1 MKNILAENM
10 RRFRTKNLNEQ
21 TSKPDEM
28 KREEDLLYI
37 NLALNK
43 IAPNLTVD
51 DINRTAYT
59 RSLKQNPL
67 TQDEFDKLKTGFTIN
82 DLFTQGEKVFT
93 KLSNTE
99 FPLERTADIMRN
111 LMVDGL
117 SDNEHQRLLRLPEY
131 NYAMEQL
138 EKKYGLYKVEPE
150 KKEKK
155 IKFGQTPAGFKGYDS
170 PPIGGE
176 F

>member
-28 KREEDLLYI
+28 QREEDLMYI

-51 DINRTAYT
+51 TINNSAYT
-59 RSLKQNPL
+59 KSLKQNPL
-67 TQDEFDKLKTGFTIN
+67 TQQEFDKLKTGFTIN
-82 DLFTQGEKVFT
+82 DLFTPGQKVFT

-99 FPLERTADIMRN
+99 FPLERTTDIMRN
-111 LMVDGL
+111 LMVYGL
-117 SDNEHQRLLRLPEY
+117 SDNEHQRVITHPEY
-131 NYAMEQL
+131 QYAKEQL

-150 KKEKK
+150 KKERK
-155 IKFGQTPAGFKGYDS
+155 IKFGQKAPGPGYDS
-170 PPIGGE
+170 PPFGV
-176 F
+176 